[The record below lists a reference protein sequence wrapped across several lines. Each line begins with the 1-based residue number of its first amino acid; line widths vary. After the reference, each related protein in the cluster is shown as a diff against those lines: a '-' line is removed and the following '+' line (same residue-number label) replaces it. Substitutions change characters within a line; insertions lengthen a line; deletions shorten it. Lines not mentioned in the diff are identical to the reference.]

1 MENPVASLLRAT
13 LSALDFAVLRHGF
26 APHGRDYVFLIQDG
40 LGSHELTLTHVVHF
54 RYETRV
60 RDAVWLQ
67 SWSDEFLNYEV
78 WRSAG
83 EPDGYIWGTEWSL
96 AYPGISLPTT
106 SEEAEEWSR
115 RLHRPMHPFL
125 IETDRFL
132 INLVFSDVHF
142 VKQSN
147 DTSLIQRVIIPG

>member
-1 MENPVASLLRAT
+1 VDNPVASLLRAT
-13 LSALDFAVLRHGF
+13 LSELDFAVLQHGF

-40 LGSHELTLTHVVHF
+40 MGTHKLTLTHVVHF

-60 RDAVWLQ
+60 GDAIWLR

-83 EPDGYIWGTEWSL
+83 EPGGYVWGTEWSL
-96 AYPGISLPTT
+96 AYPGISLPST
-106 SEEAEEWSR
+106 SKEAAEWSR
-115 RLHRPMHPFL
+115 RLNHPMHPFL

-132 INLVFSDVHF
+132 IDLVFSNAHL

-147 DTSLIQRVIIPG
+147 DTSLIQQVIIPG